1 MTRAARFVICVA
13 VGALLTFVAA
23 ADAVHLHGVVQ
34 AFDGNT
40 LTIKS
45 DSGKAAL
52 IGIAPQTRIV
62 RSRIMS
68 LKDLKSGDRVAT
80 LSMRDAK
87 GNMHVLSVRV
97 LSTPPFSADDGQ
109 YAFDSSLSRIVTNGT
124 ITAISPAGNALSLSF
139 HGASGDGTTPCS
151 GRAPSG
157 GEACTGSA
165 DLLVARGV
173 PIIEVTNGD
182 TNLLLPGAIVSVSG
196 SSSALGLST
205 ASGVSVE
212 REGKPVQ

>member
-1 MTRAARFVICVA
+1 VTRAGRFAISVA
-13 VGALLTFVAA
+13 VGALLTFVAV
-23 ADAVHLHGVVQ
+23 ADTVHVHGVVQ
-34 AFDGNT
+34 AFDGST

-52 IGIAPQTRIV
+52 IGISPQTRIV
-62 RSRIMS
+62 RSRSIS
-68 LKDLKSGDRVAT
+68 LKELKSGDRVAT

-87 GNMHVLSVRV
+87 GNLHVLSVRV
-97 LSTPPFSADDGQ
+97 LSTSPISTDDGQ

-124 ITAISPAGNALSLSF
+124 ITAIAPAGNALSLSF

-151 GRAPSG
+151 GHAPPG

-165 DLLVARGV
+165 DLLIARGV

-182 TNLLLPGAIVSVSG
+182 TNLLLPGAIVSVSA
-196 SSSALGLST
+196 SSAAANLST

-212 REGKPVQ
+212 REGKPAQ